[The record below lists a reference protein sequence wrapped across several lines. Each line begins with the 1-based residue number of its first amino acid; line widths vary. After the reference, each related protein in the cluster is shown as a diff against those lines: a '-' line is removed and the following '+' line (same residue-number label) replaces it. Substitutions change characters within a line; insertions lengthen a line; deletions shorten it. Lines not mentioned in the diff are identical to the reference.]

1 MTTECIASP
10 AIQIEHLFFKI
21 GNRYLLEDINWTI
34 QSGEKW
40 VVYGMNGSGKTTLL
54 SCIAGVQHYDS
65 GLLKIFGESYTEQN
79 YSMLKRRIGFVSGS
93 FFDNHYHKETVLDI
107 VLSGKYGY
115 LGLQYD
121 ISLSDV
127 FHAKEL
133 LKAFHLEDMFYR
145 SFNTLSKGERQN
157 VMIARALM
165 SNPDILILDEP
176 CSGLDLYNR
185 DYLFRIIDLLSSK
198 LNITI
203 IYVTHYLEEIS
214 DLYTNCLMMKNGK
227 VYAQGNMKDIMT
239 DKHLEGLLGYPVLL
253 KQLPDEGY
261 QLTLAE
267 ESNLNSSLQ
276 RLERLLCI

>member
-115 LGLQYD
+115 LGLSYD
-121 ISLSDV
+121 ITLEDV
-127 FHAKEL
+127 FRAKEL
-133 LKAFHLEDMFYR
+133 LKAFHLTDFTYR
-145 SFNTLSKGERQN
+145 SFHTLSKGERQN

-165 SNPDILILDEP
+165 SDPEILLLDEP
-176 CSGLDLYNR
+176 CSGLDIYNR
-185 DYLFRIIDLLSSK
+185 AYLFRIIDLLSSK

-203 IYVTHYLEEIS
+203 IYVTHYLEEIAN
-214 DLYTNCLMMKNGK
+214 LYTDCLMMKNGK
-227 VYAQGNMKDIMT
+227 VYAQGSIDETLTGENIS
-239 DKHLEGLLGYPVLL
+239 GLLHYPV
-253 KQLPDEGY
+253 QLQKLSNAGY
-261 QLTLAE
+261 QLTMAKEQDLDTQ
-267 ESNLNSSLQ
+267 LT
-276 RLERLLCI
+276 RLERLLCK